1 MPPAKENDAVT
12 FPSTLSPPSSTCPPT
27 LKPLSSMYRLPLT
40 IVPSNYN
47 IQVSQAYV
55 DFEGNLHENAC
66 FRSLLTF
73 PTVSIEAT

>member
-55 DFEGNLHENAC
+55 DFEGQFA
-66 FRSLLTF
+66 
-73 PTVSIEAT
+73 